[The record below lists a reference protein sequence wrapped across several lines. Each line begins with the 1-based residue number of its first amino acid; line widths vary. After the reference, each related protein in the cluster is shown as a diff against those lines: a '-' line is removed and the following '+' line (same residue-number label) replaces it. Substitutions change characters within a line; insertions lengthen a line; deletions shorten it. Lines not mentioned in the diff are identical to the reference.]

1 MGRPFTLFA
10 AAWRG
15 AFIITDSDNIT
26 VINKVRF
33 IAVLIGIM
41 LLISVRLSNIF
52 PIRFSNYNV
61 KNDFTV

>member
-1 MGRPFTLFA
+1 MFA

-15 AFIITDSDNIT
+15 AFIITNSYNIT
-26 VINKVRF
+26 IINKVRF